1 MKEQDYQRKIVNL
14 LEANDAY
21 TVKVISASKKG
32 VPDVIGC
39 LPITKDMAMKYFE
52 THDTLGLFIAVEVK
66 TPRTMNNTSKLQEYN
81 LKKISEAGGSPI
93 VAWSTEAI
101 EDMLGEIYGA

>member
-14 LEANDAY
+14 LEANSAY

-39 LPITKDMAMKYFE
+39 LPITKEMAMKYFE
-52 THDTLGLFIAVEVK
+52 THDTLGLFVAVEVK
-66 TPRTMNNTSKLQEYN
+66 TPSTMNNTSKLQDYN
-81 LKKISEAGGSPI
+81 LSKITKAGGI
-93 VAWSTEAI
+93 AMVAWSTEAV
-101 EDMLGEIYGA
+101 EDMLETLYD

>member
-1 MKEQDYQRKIVNL
+1 MAKEQDYQRKIVNL

-21 TVKVISASKKG
+21 TVKVITASKKG

-39 LPITKDMAMKYFE
+39 LPITKEMAMKYFE

-66 TPRTMNNTSKLQEYN
+66 TPSTMNNTSKLQEYN
-81 LKKISEAGGSPI
+81 LRKIAEAGGSPI
-93 VAWSTEAI
+93 VAWSMDAVEEMI
-101 EDMLGEIYGA
+101 HEIM